1 MVLDRLKLDIQ
12 CDMKFL
18 AGASTLHSH
27 FCVDMVNIC
36 ICLMLD
42 KAPIL
47 ECTLQFA
54 WTALIITLQLW
65 LVSHLSN
72 NFKSINH
79 IAFFLMWS
87 NVKCSA
93 EVKRYVLFIPLFYEA
108 YYLIKGRNQ
117 VSLTWFIFMNPYSLS
132 ALISFKNL
140 QTIHF
145 VVCSGTLTIFSGLCL
160 TRFYILFI
168 FPEEK

>member
-1 MVLDRLKLDIQ
+1 MVLDRLKLDTQ
-12 CDMKFL
+12 CDIKPL
-18 AGASTLHSH
+18 AGTSRLYSH

-36 ICLMLD
+36 ICLVLD
-42 KAPIL
+42 KATIL

-72 NFKSINH
+72 NFKSIKH

-117 VSLTWFIFMNPYSLS
+117 LSLTWFIFMNPYCLS

-140 QTIHF
+140 QTVHF
-145 VVCSGTLTIFSGLCL
+145 IVCSTTLTTSSGLCL
-160 TRFYILFI
+160 TRFNILLI
-168 FPEEK
+168 FLEDK